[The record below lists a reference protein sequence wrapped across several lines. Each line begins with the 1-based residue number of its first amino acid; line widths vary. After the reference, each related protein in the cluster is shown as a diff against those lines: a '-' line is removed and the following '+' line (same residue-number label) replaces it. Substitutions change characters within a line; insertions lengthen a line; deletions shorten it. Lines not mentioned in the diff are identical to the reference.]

1 MCLQNP
7 SRRLIDIYLV
17 LSVVLCLI
25 FIHHRKLLHVKCEP
39 LDFDSSQRHTAGISQ
54 IAPVALG
61 LQPAQLPGEAI
72 PVAVWY
78 SGLATLVSPFG
89 PKGPDP
95 KCIQQGIVFGM
106 LVNVKDSRGGKM
118 GEASP
123 LVADT
128 HWGPCQLLNSIL
140 ALHLQQGCAL
150 SCSFGPSDLLCT
162 LLSLLGNPGAIFHLL
177 YQVPLD
183 L

>member
-1 MCLQNP
+1 MRLQTP

-39 LDFDSSQRHTAGISQ
+39 LDFDSSQRRTAGASQ

-72 PVAVWY
+72 PAAVWPL
-78 SGLATLVSPFG
+78 GLAALVSPFG
-89 PKGPDP
+89 PEGRDP
-95 KCIQQGIVFGM
+95 KYLQPGILFGV
-106 LVNVKDSRGGKM
+106 LVNVKDSRSGKM

-123 LVADT
+123 LVADM

-140 ALHLQQGCAL
+140 ALRL
-150 SCSFGPSDLLCT
+150 
-162 LLSLLGNPGAIFHLL
+162 
-177 YQVPLD
+177 
-183 L
+183 